1 MQGRFH
7 RLSVCLLGTAMA
19 FGTLAPPAR
28 AADKVTVSIISVSV
42 YGAWYIAKEKGLAKD
57 IDIDV
62 KIIEDSTARNAGLS
76 SGDIQCMM
84 TTLDSTLVT
93 ASAGIP
99 VKHVAVPLMSY
110 GLDQMI
116 ATKDIKSDADLKGKT
131 FAADY
136 GFLNHMWMLLTL
148 KRAGIPFNE
157 ATHKILLPQDAA
169 AAFLSGQLDVDVN
182 FLPFSTQSLGR
193 EGSHILKT
201 TLTDRTWERGLVSDS
216 IACNSN
222 WLRENPRLAKE
233 LIRAWFEAVDW
244 WKENPRAGDE
254 IVAKG
259 LDWPVADV
267 IATQHGTIMLNLHQN
282 MGAFGIPGGQ
292 PVCASLP
299 DGVPPPPPGKSGWG
313 KLVGDKADCE
323 AGYLADTWKLFGEVY
338 KEGGVVEEALAP
350 EEGIDPS
357 IIAALA
363 DEGYADKYASNKWE
377 GRLEP

>member
-1 MQGRFH
+1 MKK
-7 RLSVCLLGTAMA
+7 RLCILGICLLGMAMA
-19 FGTLAPPAR
+19 LGTPAR
-28 AADKVTVSIISVSV
+28 AEEKVTISIISVSV
-42 YGAWYIAKEKGLAKD
+42 YGAWYIAKEKGFAKD
-57 IDIDV
+57 IEIDV

-76 SGDIQCMM
+76 SGDIQCMT

-116 ATKDIKSDADLKGKT
+116 ATKGIRSDADLRGKS

-148 KRAGIPFNE
+148 KRAGIPLDE
-157 ATHKILLPQDAA
+157 LTHKVLLPQDAT

-182 FLPFSTQSLGR
+182 FIPFSTQSLGR

-222 WLRENPRLAKE
+222 WLRDNPDVAKE

-244 WKENPRAGDE
+244 WKENPQAGDE
-254 IVAKG
+254 IIAAG
-259 LDWPVADV
+259 LDWSVADV
-267 IATQHGTIMLNLHQN
+267 MATQQGTIMLNLNQN
-282 MGAFGIPGGQ
+282 MGALGIPGGQ

-299 DGVPPPPPGKSGWG
+299 EGVPQPPPGASGWG
-313 KLVGDKADCE
+313 RLVGGKADCE
-323 AGYLADTWKLFGEVY
+323 AGYLADTWRVFGEVY
-338 KEGGVVEEALAP
+338 KEAGVIDEALAP
-350 EEGIDPS
+350 EEGIDPA

-363 DEGYADKYASNKWE
+363 AEGYPDKYASNKWE
-377 GRLEP
+377 GRLQP